1 MAKYCKRLVEVIVEL
16 IENDMSVTD
25 ICRSVGI
32 TRKTFYEWKATKP
45 AFGRAVDDAR
55 ERAYEE
61 LIALARRTLRERI
74 EGYTIEETTYTYE
87 PASYDEN
94 ELVLKKK
101 VVKQKRKEASIT
113 ALSALV
119 ERYRS
124 ESKISALTDGD
135 HRVKKGHVNPT
146 TSKEAFIL
154 ANFLK
159 KVESGRDSI
168 STSVKRR
175 KEYNNV

>member
-1 MAKYCKRLVEVIVEL
+1 MAKYSKRLVEVIVEL

-32 TRKTFYEWKATKP
+32 ARKTFYEWKTAKP
-45 AFGRAVDDAR
+45 DFSRAIDDAR

-61 LIALARRTLRERI
+61 LIALARRSLRERI
-74 EGYTIEETTYTYE
+74 EGYTVEETTYTYE

-119 ERYRS
+119 ERRRAETKTRELPDVS
-124 ESKISALTDGD
+124 QI
-135 HRVKKGHVNPT
+135 KKGHVNPT

-159 KVESGRDSI
+159 RVESGRDNI
-168 STSVKRR
+168 PTSAKLR
-175 KEYNNV
+175 KEYK

>member
-1 MAKYCKRLVEVIVEL
+1 MAKYSKRLVEVIVEL

-32 TRKTFYEWKATKP
+32 TRKTFYEWKTVKP
-45 AFGRAVDDAR
+45 DFSRAIDGAR

-61 LIALARRTLRERI
+61 LIALARRSLRERI
-74 EGYTIEETTYTYE
+74 EGYTVEETTYTYE

-94 ELVLKKK
+94 EMVLKKK
-101 VVKQKRKEASIT
+101 VVKQKRKEASLT

-119 ERYRS
+119 ERHRS
-124 ESKISALTDGD
+124 ESKISALPDGD

-159 KVESGRDSI
+159 KIESGRDSMP
-168 STSVKRR
+168 TSAKLR

>member
-1 MAKYCKRLVEVIVEL
+1 MAKYSKRLVEVIVEL
-16 IENDMSVTD
+16 IGNDMSVTD

-32 TRKTFYEWKATKP
+32 TRKTFYEWKITKSD
-45 AFGRAVDDAR
+45 FSRAIDDAR

-74 EGYTIEETTYTYE
+74 EGYTVEETTYTYE

-94 ELVLKKK
+94 EMVLKKK

-113 ALSALV
+113 ALSALI
-119 ERYRS
+119 ECRRS
-124 ESKISALTDGD
+124 EPKASKLSEVG
-135 HRVKKGHVNPT
+135 HVKKGHVNPT
-146 TSKEAFIL
+146 SSKEAFIL

-159 KVESGRDSI
+159 KIESGRDNMP
-168 STSVKRR
+168 TYAKLR
-175 KEYNNV
+175 KEYK